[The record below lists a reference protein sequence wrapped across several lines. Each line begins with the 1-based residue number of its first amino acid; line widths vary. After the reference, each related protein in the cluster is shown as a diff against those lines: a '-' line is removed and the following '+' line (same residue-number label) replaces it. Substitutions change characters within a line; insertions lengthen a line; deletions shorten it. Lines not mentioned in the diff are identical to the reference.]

1 MRVNTR
7 QLPVDSAA
15 PARLITRLDR
25 AEVSGCGPGQ
35 PTAAKP
41 EGLRTHAILLT
52 ACGLARMQTRRPSR

>member
-25 AEVSGCGPGQ
+25 ALSCQAAGPLGQ
-35 PTAAKP
+35 PRLSKKASA
-41 EGLRTHAILLT
+41 RT
-52 ACGLARMQTRRPSR
+52 RYS